1 MNNSYRFIVSIAIGV
16 SIIII
21 VAGVIELVSGRSLWS
36 RVSETLSS
44 PIEALNRQDIA
55 DQPTPAP
62 VEAVPDAGCC
72 EQESSASDEQ
82 TNPTAVMSPSVD
94 ESTSNVIDTALPQYA
109 TMYWQDDFTNTSSGW
124 EPYFEISGEL
134 PVYQYANT
142 SKPQT
147 ADLTTSDISYVTS
160 SATAWNGYDGGD
172 YSFTLPGAPMTKD
185 NAFVASITPY
195 LWDFNIAQPLPAY
208 PYLVDV
214 SVSTTLS
221 SGAMVVLDFAG
232 DINNVSAGSG
242 ILVMM
247 PMRQNMGVSF
257 IGDLNNRFVVWEFNN
272 NRLWRLGCTQSQQT
286 DYAAVYSTQLQSQ
299 FVVDQ
304 TTLAIAV
311 KGNNTPDIKVQC
323 TRAFN
328 GNSTTTRFLGI
339 GSRFWSMQVPV
350 PYANVLRFHNV
361 TVAQPDSA
369 QVYDGAYV
377 FDGTVS
383 EIRDMSCSPFVS
395 DQSADISL
403 DGALR
408 GGCFDTITWL
418 REPFPFSKRISWPTQ
433 TDISGSW
440 QCGSSEPFAR
450 FDIRY
455 EQDYVVMRI
464 AGLEYRVVATEWL
477 DYPFMVVHNPVGYN
491 YDGQAANKW
500 HPEAQIGEYVTSPS
514 VTWFGVRLN
523 PDTTLQTSWMD
534 ASCIR
539 VN

>member
-1 MNNSYRFIVSIAIGV
+1 MNNSYRFIVNIAIGV

-21 VAGVIELVSGRSLWS
+21 VAGVIELVSGRSLWN

-62 VEAVPDAGCC
+62 VEAAPDAGCC
-72 EQESSASDEQ
+72 EQGSFVSDEQ
-82 TNPTAVMSPSVD
+82 TNPTAVMSPSTD
-94 ESTSNVIDTALPQYA
+94 ESTSYVMDTALPQYA
-109 TMYWQDDFTNTSSGW
+109 TMYWQDDFTNASSGW

-134 PVYQYANT
+134 PVYQYVNT

-147 ADLTTSDISYVTS
+147 ADLTMSDVSYVTS

-185 NAFVASITPY
+185 NAFVTSITPY
-195 LWDFNIAQPLPAY
+195 LWDFNIAQPLPTY

-232 DINNVSAGSG
+232 DVNNVSAGSG

-257 IGDLNNRFVVWEFNN
+257 IGDLNNQFVVWEFNN

-286 DYAAVYSTQLQSQ
+286 DYAAVYSTQLQGQ

-311 KGNNTPDIKVQC
+311 KGNNTPDVKVQC
-323 TRAFN
+323 ARAFN
-328 GNSTTTRFLGI
+328 GNSTTARFLGI

-369 QVYDGAYV
+369 QLNDGSYL

-383 EIRDMSCSPFVS
+383 EIGDMSCDPFGSGSV
-395 DQSADISL
+395 DVTL
-403 DGALR
+403 DDALR
-408 GGCFDTITWL
+408 GGCFDTISWVT
-418 REPFPFSKRISWPTQ
+418 EPFPSSKRVAWPAQ
-433 TDISGSW
+433 IDISGSW
-440 QCGSSEPFAR
+440 QCGSAEPFAN

-455 EQDYVVMRI
+455 EQDYAVMQI
-464 AGLEYRVVATEWL
+464 AGLEYRVVATEKS

-491 YDGQAANKW
+491 YDSSAVNKW
-500 HPEAQIGEYVTSPS
+500 HAEAQIGERLASLST
-514 VTWFGVRLN
+514 TWFGVRMN
-523 PDTTLQTSWMD
+523 PDATLQTSWMD
-534 ASCIR
+534 ASCVR